1 MHDLTMNK
9 CTCPFEISLFN
20 RGNLSIG
27 SSSENK
33 EADKVQVDT
42 KYRYVVNWKIYIIF
56 YWEKHLGIEILDLNN
71 SSQASL

>member
-20 RGNLSIG
+20 RGNLSTG

-33 EADKVQVDT
+33 EVDKVQAGT
-42 KYRYVVNWKIYIIF
+42 KYRLVLYIGKIICITF
-56 YWEKHLGIEILDLNN
+56 TEKNILVLKV
-71 SSQASL
+71 LT

>member
-33 EADKVQVDT
+33 EVDKVQVGT
-42 KYRYVVNWKIYIIF
+42 KYRLVLYIGKIICITF
-56 YWEKHLGIEILDLNN
+56 TEKNILVLKI
-71 SSQASL
+71 LT

>member
-20 RGNLSIG
+20 WGNLSIG

-33 EADKVQVDT
+33 EADKVQVNT
-42 KYRYVVNWKIYIIF
+42 KYRLVCCKLEKIYV
-56 YWEKHLGIEILDLNN
+56 
-71 SSQASL
+71 

>member
-1 MHDLTMNK
+1 MVEYFRMHDLTMNK

-42 KYRYVVNWKIYIIF
+42 KYRLVCCKLEKLYV
-56 YWEKHLGIEILDLNN
+56 
-71 SSQASL
+71 